1 MVCPNR
7 RLATLTKQLTG
18 HVNAGRHRDALAF
31 FARMATDPALPPL
44 TDPSFAY
51 AFPLALKS
59 SAALRRPSAAAS
71 LHALAHKCGGVL
83 QSPFVASALV
93 ASYGACASP
102 EAARSLFDELPC
114 RNAVVWSAMI
124 SVYVRSG
131 DVAAAAL
138 ALGDMD
144 VAPTA
149 SCFNSVIAAVAE
161 SGEHPGQAIELYRC
175 MAGMGVKP
183 SLITLLALVPACAV
197 MGALG
202 SVREVHGFAVRH
214 GMSTSCHLGSSL
226 IEAYGRCGSLVG
238 AQRVFDL
245 VEERDVV
252 VWSSVVSAYAFH
264 GHGDVAMSLFGRMEL
279 DNVRPD
285 GIMFLGVLKACGHAG
300 RADDALNYFDVLT
313 KMYGVEASGD
323 HYSCLVDVLGR
334 AGRLQQAYDVIR
346 TMPVRVTAKAWGA
359 LLAACRKYGDVG
371 LAEIAARALFE
382 IEPENAGNFV
392 SLANIY
398 SGLGMHVEAERAERK
413 YPEATADAH
422 EQARRFR
429 ASSVHVHDGS
439 DGTFLTADTG
449 VPPWDGAPTP
459 RHLLPQRHLLVLL
472 PLGQA
477 PVAVVSASRHAPG
490 RPAHRHHHRIGA
502 KQGSFSAQERES
514 SKRVWPAGDHAWG

>member
-1 MVCPNR
+1 MVCPHR

-31 FARMATDPALPPL
+31 FARMAADPALPPL
-44 TDPSFAY
+44 ADPSFAY

-102 EAARSLFDELPC
+102 DAARSLFDELPC

-131 DVAAAAL
+131 DVAAAATAL
-138 ALGDMD
+138 ADMD

-161 SGEHPGQAIELYRC
+161 SGQHPGRAVELYRH

-183 SLITLLALVPACAV
+183 SLITLLALVPACAA

-245 VEERDVV
+245 VEDRDVV

-313 KMYGVEASGD
+313 KTYGVEASGD

-371 LAEIAARALFE
+371 LAEIAATALFE

-398 SGLGMHVEAERAERK
+398 SGLGMHEEAERVRR
-413 YPEATADAH
+413 DM
-422 EQARRFR
+422 EQRGVQLSPG
-429 ASSVHVHDGS
+429 SS
-439 DGTFLTADTG
+439 
-449 VPPWDGAPTP
+449 WMI
-459 RHLLPQRHLLVLL
+459 
-472 PLGQA
+472 
-477 PVAVVSASRHAPG
+477 
-490 RPAHRHHHRIGA
+490 HH
-502 KQGSFSAQERES
+502 KS
-514 SKRVWPAGDHAWG
+514 SEPF